1 MGLNAGKK
9 ENLVSLS
16 VRNSKLNLEAENLL
30 IY

>member
-9 ENLVSLS
+9 ENLVSLA
-16 VRNSKLNLEAENLL
+16 VRNSKVNLKAENLL